1 MATSMQGKTVIV
13 TGGASGLGKVIATA
27 YLDAGANVAV
37 CDVNDVRL
45 KEVAGEFDSTGRFLS
60 SKADVTDE
68 VSVQAFVQAVVD
80 KFGQL
85 DILVNNAG
93 VMDSF
98 APVGVTTKATWD
110 LLIGVN
116 LTGSFLAMK
125 AAVNAME
132 KKTGGGES
140 GGLIIQIGSTA
151 GDRGLEAGLA
161 YTVSKHGVNGLVKH
175 TAGVYAAKGI
185 YAVGLMLGGMAT
197 NIQESMAKSSE
208 VDMDVFALTH
218 APKMTATNIVDTKD
232 VAKYCLFLS
241 DRGIAATANGSLIT
255 FRKNFPF
262 V

>member
-37 CDVNDVRL
+37 CDVNEARL

-68 VSVQAFVQAVVD
+68 ASVQAFVQSVVD

-93 VMDSF
+93 IMDSF
-98 APVGVTTKATWD
+98 APVGVTTKASWD

-132 KKTGGGES
+132 KKTGGEP

-175 TAGVYAAKGI
+175 TAGAYRSKGI

-197 NIQESMAKSSE
+197 NIREGMAKSGD
-208 VDMDVFALTH
+208 VDMDVFALTD
-218 APKMTATNIVDTKD
+218 ASNMTAADMVDIKD

-241 DRGIAATANGSLIT
+241 DRSIAATANGGLIT